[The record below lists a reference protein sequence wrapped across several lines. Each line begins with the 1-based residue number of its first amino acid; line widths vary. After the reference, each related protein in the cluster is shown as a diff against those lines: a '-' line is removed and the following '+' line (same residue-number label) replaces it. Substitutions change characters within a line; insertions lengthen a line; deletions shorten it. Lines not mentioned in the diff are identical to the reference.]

1 MQVSFHL
8 ARILFALSALPFVLF
23 EVPGLQ
29 TLLSH
34 THATGYNWRGECDQ
48 HGQRGRLG
56 GAIAGYQGLIR
67 LQLKA

>member
-34 THATGYNWRGECDQ
+34 THATGYNWRGECVRMVKVAVLVRQYLATTGSSDCS
-48 HGQRGRLG
+48 
-56 GAIAGYQGLIR
+56 
-67 LQLKA
+67 